1 MSIKF
6 EVSADQ
12 NTVILGG
19 TVFTATPVVGLD
31 DNTDV
36 CGECSFNQLSGAFC
50 SRVPCTPKDRK
61 DGILKKFVPAV
72 VQAVLGNE
80 SDIDFP
86 VEAERAS
93 EESAAQIAEG
103 SI

>member
-19 TVFTATPVVGLD
+19 TVFTAAPIVGLD
-31 DNTDV
+31 ENSDV
-36 CGECSFNQLSGAFC
+36 CGGCSFRQLSDDFC
-50 SRVPCTPKDRK
+50 SHVPCIPKDRK
-61 DGILKKFVPAV
+61 DGALKKFVPAV
-72 VQAVLGNE
+72 VQAVLENE

-86 VEAERAS
+86 AEDES
-93 EESAAQIAEG
+93 VVEESVPQIAEG